1 MHFIQREA
9 LSIELPDTT
18 RKTDNYFS
26 FYFLSF
32 LLLCFAC
39 VAPLRREEIRK
50 SFPSKLAHK
59 MKKSSMLLV
68 NIFTKYVLVIMQTVL
83 QVYGCW
89 LSIFIWKGNK
99 DFETGKK
106 LLVEVQLVG
115 KGSVLAETGC
125 SNLENELL
133 QISNLSLLTAS
144 HPPHGLY

>member
-50 SFPSKLAHK
+50 ELSF
-59 MKKSSMLLV
+59 
-68 NIFTKYVLVIMQTVL
+68 QTCS
-83 QVYGCW
+83 Q
-89 LSIFIWKGNK
+89 
-99 DFETGKK
+99 DE
-106 LLVEVQLVG
+106 EV
-115 KGSVLAETGC
+115 
-125 SNLENELL
+125 
-133 QISNLSLLTAS
+133 
-144 HPPHGLY
+144 